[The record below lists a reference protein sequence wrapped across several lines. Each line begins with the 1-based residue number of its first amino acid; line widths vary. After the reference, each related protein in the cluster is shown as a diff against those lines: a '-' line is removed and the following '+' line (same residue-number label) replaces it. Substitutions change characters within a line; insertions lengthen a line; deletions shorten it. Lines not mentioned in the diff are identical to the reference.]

1 MMNKTYDHLDN
12 GNINVVQK
20 LDGGKQ
26 HQNLIH

>member
-1 MMNKTYDHLDN
+1 MMNKIYVHLDN

-26 HQNLIH
+26 HHKKIH